1 MSTSD
6 HKHSAGQK
14 DYADTDIKVR
24 PLLMFLIISLAITAL
39 TIIGVNLLMHHFNS
53 EIADAEEFSNKF
65 SLQRQ
70 LPEGGAILQG
80 FEQAAADLKK
90 LHTEED
96 ALLNNY
102 AWIDKQAGTVRI
114 PVELAIEKSVEKG
127 YPVRENPTPSVK

>member
-6 HKHSAGQK
+6 HKHHAGQK

-24 PLLMFLIISLAITAL
+24 PLLIFLIISLVITAL
-39 TIIGVNLLMHHFNS
+39 TIVGVNVLMHHFNN
-53 EIADAEEFSNKF
+53 EMTEAEEFSNVY

-90 LHTEED
+90 LHAEED
-96 ALLNNY
+96 TLLTQY

-114 PVELAIEKSVEKG
+114 PVDLAIEKAVEKG
-127 YPVRENPTPSVK
+127 YPVRTSTEP